1 MIAVL
6 HILFAKNEGAAIL
19 ETHDGFFDHICNYRI
34 ELGLEEIRRKTDMD
48 VEPASVRT
56 IFTARNVTFK
66 RPAD

>member
-1 MIAVL
+1 MLDRHSGMSRSYGEVSDWCRVSL
-6 HILFAKNEGAAIL
+6 QN
-19 ETHDGFFDHICNYRI
+19 ICNYRI